1 MREHKCRN
9 RLRETRVGVGRFRG
23 PLPRRPG
30 WRILG
35 VLVCLLLLAG
45 PSWALFG
52 VSKRPQPGSE
62 APRFAAPLL
71 RGGTFDLGTYLGK
84 NPILLDF
91 WSIYCVACLKEMPSL
106 LDIYERYK
114 DQGLVA
120 VSVNLDSF
128 GAKRVLRFVRGLK
141 YEITFPIVIDKRR
154 EAGGRYGVSVLP
166 TTVVI
171 DREGKVLY
179 YHVGYSPGDE
189 KEIEAQVRKALGLA
203 E

>member
-1 MREHKCRN
+1 MARRT
-9 RLRETRVGVGRFRG
+9 LWWVVSALAVVLFLVGH
-23 PLPRRPG
+23 
-30 WRILG
+30 
-35 VLVCLLLLAG
+35 
-45 PSWALFG
+45 SWALFG
-52 VSKRPQPGSE
+52 ASTRPEPGSE
-62 APRFAAPLL
+62 APRFSGPLL
-71 RGGTFDLGTYLGK
+71 RGGSFDLGAHLGK

-91 WSIYCVACLKEMPSL
+91 WSIYCVACLKEMPNL
-106 LDIYERYK
+106 LEIYERYK

-141 YEITFPIVIDKRR
+141 YEISFPIVIDKRR